1 MSYVCTLIRGQMS
14 NTVNQFGGRCPHISF
29 LKGGQMSGG
38 NMSYTPYTR
47 FTDPYN
53 TMVLAT

>member
-1 MSYVCTLIRGQMS
+1 MPYVCTLIRGQMS

-38 NMSYTPYTR
+38 NMSYTRDFYVIFR
-47 FTDPYN
+47 
-53 TMVLAT
+53 